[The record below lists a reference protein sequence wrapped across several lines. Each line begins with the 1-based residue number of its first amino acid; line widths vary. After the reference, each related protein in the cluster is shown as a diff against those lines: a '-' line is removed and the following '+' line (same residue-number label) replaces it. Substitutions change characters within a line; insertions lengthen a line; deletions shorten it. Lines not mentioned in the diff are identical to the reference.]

1 MKFRYF
7 RDVRGVLK
15 TKAKVYESS
24 EHGIDVML
32 VDREAVSIVARLAAR
47 GHSAFIVGGAVRD
60 LLLGKRPK
68 DFDIVTDALPN
79 RIRKLFSNSR
89 IIGRRFK
96 LVHIYSNKRIY
107 EVSTFRSLSTG
118 TIGNEYG
125 TIDEDVRRRDFTVNS
140 LYYDP
145 LSGELVDF
153 LDGLEDLKRKRLKAI
168 IPLDRIFKEDP
179 VRLMRGVKYAE
190 VNGFSLSMALRHAIR
205 RDAPLLAQ
213 VSSSRLAEEFYKIL
227 VSGKSAAIIKALERY
242 RLLQHFMPEVADC
255 LKHSREFAEA
265 FFADLA
271 SLDLAS
277 QVPHDASMLNKVSAA
292 EIIQTDR
299 RLISPYI
306 AWFIRQRLILFAKS
320 QDAPREPQGFRQAVY
335 ADVREFLSPLNL
347 PRAALEEAIE
357 SVLQDEELMPAPPP
371 PKRRKRGS
379 RRKKPILHVETGTVR
394 DSVISNA
401 ADDDGTPSAHA

>member
-277 QVPHDASMLNKVSAA
+277 QVPHDTSMLNKVSAA
-292 EIIQTDR
+292 EIIQNYR

-306 AWFIRQRLILFAKS
+306 AWFIRQRLISFAKS

-394 DSVISNA
+394 DSVISIS

>member
-7 RDVRGVLK
+7 RDANGALK
-15 TKAKVYESS
+15 TKAKIYESS
-24 EHGIDVML
+24 EHGIDASL
-32 VDREAVSIVARLAAR
+32 VDREAVSIVARLVTR

-125 TIDEDVRRRDFTVNS
+125 AIDEDVRRRDFTVNS

-145 LSGELVDF
+145 LSGELIDF
-153 LDGLEDLKRKRLKAI
+153 LDGFEDLKRKRLKAI

-179 VRLMRGVKYAE
+179 VRLIRGVKYAE

-227 VSGKSAAIIKALERY
+227 VSGKSAAIMKALERY
-242 RLLQHFMPEVADC
+242 RLLPHFMPQIAES
-255 LKHSREFAEA
+255 LKHSREFSEA

-271 SLDLAS
+271 LLDLAA
-277 QVPHDASMLNKVSAA
+277 QVPHDASMLNKASAA
-292 EIIQTDR
+292 EIIQADR

-306 AWFIRQRLILFAKS
+306 AWFIRQRLKTFASS

-357 SVLQDEELMPAPPP
+357 SVLQDEDLMPAPPP

-379 RRKKPILHVETGTVR
+379 RRKKPVLHLEAGAAHEPAIP
-394 DSVISNA
+394 DS
-401 ADDDGTPSAHA
+401 DDANQVPSAHA